1 MENSTLAMELER
13 LNAQIEP
20 LQEAVVKLEAEL
32 RTVETE
38 LESFEIEQQQI
49 ELLKDAC
56 CVLDKLQQ
64 LGAEELFWEGL
75 PVSINSAEH
84 KGRLRGKIDGF
95 ADQTKDLQAK
105 RTVLQEKVEQ
115 HLSVLDY
122 LFDEVQQ
129 AHIQEEVRLEEFSIV
144 REAEPMAYRPMHMP
158 WATEAESEGPFRRAL
173 LFSLFLSLLLGI
185 LIPLV
190 SVPIPDRVHTV
201 NEIPERMAMLL
212 REEAL
217 PPPPPP
223 PVKKIKKPEKT
234 EPELGKT
241 AKTEQK
247 SKPKK
252 GPVKKKVKQKPA
264 GGGTQVAKKKAGNIG
279 VLAFKSNFSDLMDEI
294 PVAKLGSAAR
304 LKKAD
309 NKIPGQARAQRSLV
323 ATQAKG
329 GSGNGISNFG
339 VSRNLGNGG
348 SGGGS
353 GYGNAGQ
360 IGGMGTGKV
369 ESVVAG
375 LAEEAGRPLS
385 DGVGPARTDEEIQI
399 VFDRYKAT
407 LYRIYN
413 KELRKDPTLRGKL
426 LLRLVIEA
434 GGEVS
439 LCEVESTDLGSEELV
454 AKIVARVKRFNFGP
468 KEGVP
473 KITILYP
480 IDFLP
485 AG

>member
-1 MENSTLAMELER
+1 VENSTLTQELER

-20 LQEAVVKLEAEL
+20 LQEAVVKLESEL
-32 RTVETE
+32 RTIESE

-49 ELLKDAC
+49 DVLKDAC
-56 CVLDKLQQ
+56 NALDKLQE
-64 LGAEELFWEGL
+64 LGVDELFWDGL
-75 PVSINSAEH
+75 PAGIDSAGH
-84 KGRLRGKIDGF
+84 RNRLRKRIDGF
-95 ADQTKDLQAK
+95 SDQTKDIKEK
-105 RTVLQEKVEQ
+105 RTVLQEKLEQ
-115 HLSVLDY
+115 HLRVLDY
-122 LFDEVQQ
+122 LFDEVEQ
-129 AHIQEEVRLEEFSIV
+129 AHILEENRLEEFAIV
-144 REAEPMAYRPMHMP
+144 REAVPTRYQPMRMP
-158 WATEAESEGPFRRAL
+158 WATDAESEGRFRRAL
-173 LFSLFLSLLLGI
+173 LISLFWSLLLGI

-190 SVPIPDRVHTV
+190 NLPIPDRINTV
-201 NEIPERMAMLL
+201 IEIPERMAMLL
-212 REEAL
+212 KEEPL

-223 PVKKIKKPEKT
+223 PVEKVKEPEKT
-234 EPELGKT
+234 EPELAKT
-241 AKTEQK
+241 AKTEK
-247 SKPKK
+247 KPKPKK
-252 GPVKKKVKQKPA
+252 GSVKKKAKQKPA
-264 GGGTQVAKKKAGNIG
+264 GGGTQVAKKKTQNIG
-279 VLAFKSNFSDLMDEI
+279 VLAFKSSFSDLMDEV
-294 PVAKLGSAAR
+294 PVAKLGTEAR
-304 LKKAD
+304 LKKTD

-323 ATQAKG
+323 AMQATG

-360 IGGMGTGKV
+360 IGGVGTGKV

-385 DGVGPARTDEEIQI
+385 DGVGAARTDEEIQI

-413 KELRKDPTLRGKL
+413 KELRRDPTLRGKL
-426 LLRLVIEA
+426 LLRLVIEPN
-434 GGEVS
+434 GEVS
-439 LCEVESTDLGSEELV
+439 LCEAESTDLDSKELV
-454 AKIVARVKRFNFGP
+454 SKIVARVKRFNFGP
-468 KEGVP
+468 KEDVP